1 MSKIKWGA
9 IVVDGRG
16 KLGGHVFTKTKS
28 GATMRTK
35 VTPVNP
41 QTAAQAA
48 ARSRLGGNSQAWAA
62 LSEEQRES
70 WQTRAKETSK
80 TNIFGD
86 QYFPSGKNLFTSL
99 NNNLLLIGAQTID
112 VAPAM
117 QQMPFIVNLALGM
130 SAMPEDIGIEFGYSG
145 SVDNHYIVY
154 EATNGFSK
162 GRYNFDGTYRN
173 IGSAPA
179 DIPYNSAKLVSEYVA
194 KFGAI
199 VPGTKYLLDVTL
211 LTLSQGRR
219 LHAFL
224 LRLSFY
230 KKL

>member
-41 QTAAQAA
+41 QTSAQAS
-48 ARSRLGGNSQAWAA
+48 ARSRLGGNSQAWAS

-70 WQTRAKETSK
+70 WQVRAKETAK
-80 TNIFGD
+80 TNVFGD

-99 NNNLLLIGAQTID
+99 NNNLLLIDQQAIFE
-112 VAPAM
+112 APAM
-117 QQMPFIVNLALGM
+117 SQMPFIVKLTLGIV
-130 SAMPEDIGIEFGYSG
+130 ANPESINIEFGYSG
-145 SVDNHYIVY
+145 SVNQHFIVY
-154 EATNGFSK
+154 EATNGFSQ

-173 IGSAPA
+173 IGSALATNPFT
-179 DIPYNSAKLVSEYVA
+179 PAKLVSEYVA
-194 KFGAI
+194 KFGSIVAGTKVSFRCYFVHVLTGQASPRFSATAI
-199 VPGTKYLLDVTL
+199 V
-211 LTLSQGRR
+211 Q
-219 LHAFL
+219 
-224 LRLSFY
+224 
-230 KKL
+230 

>member
-41 QTAAQAA
+41 QTSAQAS
-48 ARSRLGGNSQAWAA
+48 ARSRLGGNSQKWGS
-62 LSEEQRES
+62 LTEGQRES
-70 WQTRAKETSK
+70 WQSRAKETSK

-99 NNNLLLIGAQTID
+99 NNNLLLIGAQPLV

-117 QQMPFIVNLALGM
+117 SQMPFITNMGLDVTAQPKLIDL
-130 SAMPEDIGIEFGYSG
+130 SFEYSG
-145 SVDNHYIVY
+145 SVAGHNIVY
-154 EATNGFSK
+154 EATDGFSK
-162 GRYNFDGTYRN
+162 GKYNFAGSYRHL
-173 IGSAPA
+173 GSTEAETPL
-179 DIPYNSAKLVSEYVA
+179 DSPQLVNLYTS

-199 VPGTKYLLDVTL
+199 VAGTKISFRCYFVNTL
-211 LTLSQGRR
+211 TGQASPRFSTT
-219 LHAFL
+219 AIVV
-224 LRLSFY
+224 
-230 KKL
+230 

>member
-16 KLGGHVFTKTKS
+16 KLGGHVFTKTRS

-41 QTAAQAA
+41 QTSAQAS
-48 ARSRLGGNSQAWAA
+48 ARSRLGGNSQAWATLTEA
-62 LSEEQRES
+62 QRES
-70 WQTRAKETSK
+70 WQVRAKETSK
-80 TNIFGD
+80 TNVFGD

-99 NNNLLLIGAQTID
+99 NNNLLLIGEPTIA

-117 QQMPFIVNLALGM
+117 SQMPFIVELKVAIVAQPASIN
-130 SAMPEDIGIEFGYSG
+130 IEFDYSG
-145 SVDNHYIVY
+145 SVDDHYIVY
-154 EATNGFSK
+154 EATNGFSQ

-173 IGSAPA
+173 IGSTEVSNPFT
-179 DIPYNSAKLVSEYVA
+179 SAKLVSEYVA

-199 VPGTKYLLDVTL
+199 VAGTKIAFRCYFVHSVTGQASPRFSA
-211 LTLSQGRR
+211 TAIVQ
-219 LHAFL
+219 
-224 LRLSFY
+224 
-230 KKL
+230 

>member
-41 QTAAQAA
+41 QTSAQAS
-48 ARSRLGGNSQAWAA
+48 ARSRLGGNSQAWGA
-62 LSEEQRES
+62 LSELQRES
-70 WQTRAKETSK
+70 WQNRAKETSK

-86 QYFPSGKNLFTSL
+86 QYFPSGKNLFTSV
-99 NNNLLLIGAQTID
+99 NNNLLLVGSLPLD

-117 QQMPFIVNLALGM
+117 SQMPFIVSLSLNIVAQPASINLTF
-130 SAMPEDIGIEFGYSG
+130 EYSG
-145 SVDNHYIVY
+145 SIDNIVIVY
-154 EATNGFSK
+154 EATNGFSQGK
-162 GRYNFDGTYRN
+162 YNFEGSYRS
-173 IGSAPA
+173 IATKSAEEPLT
-179 DIPYNSAKLVSEYVA
+179 SAELVNAYRA

-199 VPGTKYLLDVTL
+199 VVGTKI
-211 LTLSQGRR
+211 
-219 LHAFL
+219 
-224 LRLSFY
+224 SFRCY
-230 KKL
+230 FVNTITGQASPRFSTTDIVG

>member
-41 QTAAQAA
+41 QTAAQAS
-48 ARSRLGGNSQAWAA
+48 ARSRLGGNSQAWSA
-62 LSEEQRES
+62 LSEAQRES
-70 WQTRAKETSK
+70 WQTRARETSK
-80 TNIFGD
+80 TNVFGD

-99 NNNLLLIGAQTID
+99 NNNLLLIGEQSIV

-117 QQMPFIVNLALGM
+117 APMPFIVGLTLGIVA
-130 SAMPEDIGIEFGYSG
+130 SPTAINIEFEYSG
-145 SVDNHYIVY
+145 DVDDHYIVY

-173 IGSAPA
+173 IGSAQVATPFT
-179 DIPYNSAKLVSEYVA
+179 SAKLVAEYTA

-199 VPGTKYLLDVTL
+199 VSGTKVSFRCYFVHA
-211 LTLSQGRR
+211 LTGQASPRFSATAIV
-219 LHAFL
+219 H
-224 LRLSFY
+224 
-230 KKL
+230 